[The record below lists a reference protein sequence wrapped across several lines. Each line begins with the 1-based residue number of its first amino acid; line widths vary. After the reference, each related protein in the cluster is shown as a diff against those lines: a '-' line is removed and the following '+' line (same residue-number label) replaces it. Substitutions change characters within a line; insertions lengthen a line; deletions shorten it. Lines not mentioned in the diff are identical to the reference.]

1 MVSFRRQY
9 GDAHI
14 VCALHSKRSPSDA
27 EWDEYL
33 GHIQAARELARGGR
47 GPVNAVA
54 VTDGGAPDAAQRKRL
69 ADVVRGW
76 EPLAAVVSESLLV
89 RGVVTALA
97 WLGMRVRFF
106 PVNEVSAALRW
117 AAVPEQDRDALLAD
131 IGALAKS
138 VDGGV
143 STAEKLRV

>member
-1 MVSFRRQY
+1 MVSFRRQV
-9 GDAHI
+9 GDTHI

-33 GHIQAARELARGGR
+33 GHVRDARELTRGGISA
-47 GPVNAVA
+47 VNAVV

-76 EPLAAVVSESLLV
+76 EPLAAVISESLLV

-97 WLGMRVRFF
+97 WLGMSVRFF
-106 PVNEVSAALRW
+106 PVNEVSAALSW
-117 AAVPEQDRDALLAD
+117 AAVPESEHEALLAE
-131 IGALAKS
+131 INVLAKTL
-138 VDGGV
+138 DGGV
-143 STAEKLRV
+143 RTAEELIA

>member
-1 MVSFRRQY
+1 M
-9 GDAHI
+9 
-14 VCALHSKRSPSDA
+14 
-27 EWDEYL
+27 
-33 GHIQAARELARGGR
+33 
-47 GPVNAVA
+47 
-54 VTDGGAPDAAQRKRL
+54 
-69 ADVVRGW
+69 
-76 EPLAAVVSESLLV
+76 

-97 WLGMRVRFF
+97 WLGMSVRFF

-117 AAVPEQDRDALLAD
+117 AAVPEQDRAALLAD

>member
-1 MVSFRRQY
+1 MVSFRRQV
-9 GDAHI
+9 GDTHI

-33 GHIQAARELARGGR
+33 GHVRDARELTRGGN
-47 GPVNAVA
+47 GAVNAVV

-69 ADVVRGW
+69 AEVVRGW
-76 EPLAAVVSESLLV
+76 EPVAAVISVSLLV

-106 PVNEVSAALRW
+106 SVSEVSAALSW
-117 AAVPEQDRDALLAD
+117 AAVPESEHEALLAD
-131 IGALAKS
+131 IGALAKTL
-138 VDGGV
+138 DGGV
-143 STAEKLRV
+143 RTAEELIA